1 MKIGF
6 RKFGTGPGRDIGEV
20 EVPQSVLLL
29 INGQPRVVIEDLGD
43 IPTSKL
49 NKLVR
54 RRSTFVSGM
63 DTGFMVVKYGHM
75 VEVGLVQPSGWI
87 DPNDTEI
94 LLTFI
99 KDDERTHV
107 VWVHSHWE

>member
-1 MKIGF
+1 MRIGF
-6 RKFGTGPGRDIGEV
+6 RKFGVGPGRDIVEV
-20 EVPQSVLLL
+20 EVPQNVLLL
-29 INGQPRVVIEDLGD
+29 INGQPRVVVEDLGD
-43 IPTSKL
+43 IPTPKL

-54 RRSTFVSGM
+54 RRSTLVSGM
-63 DTGFMVVKYGHM
+63 DLGFIIVKYRHM
-75 VEVGLVQPSGWI
+75 VEMDLVQPSGWI

-107 VWVHSHWE
+107 VWLHSHWE